1 MSRRRRRSN
10 RVRNTKAVT
19 APPASVTII
28 EDIEE
33 DEYENHRSCWK
44 HIAYLNTRDSK
55 PKLTEEEFELLKVTA
70 PCFYEECTRR
80 ERSRRRVKCKY
91 LVSKLRK
98 KLNSNIF
105 INYLEVLWKKDVL
118 DEKKNSFVY
127 VDCLWFSMYKSENE
141 RVRSSVFE
149 SVKAKQIFSNEYV
162 FLPIVYWS
170 HWTLLIFC
178 NFGEDLDDDNE
189 KTCMLFLDS
198 LKTTETAQRLEP
210 DIRKQVLS
218 LSLSLSLECYLVSNM
233 FVASPLSF
241 RFVLDIFRIEG
252 RSEDSS
258 LVDDIPFHAPDVP
271 QQTNDVECGSFV
283 LYYIHRFIENACSF
297 NIDSY
302 PCFVSLLSSLN
313 NHFSHC

>member
-1 MSRRRRRSN
+1 MSRRRSN
-10 RVRNTKAVT
+10 RVRNTKAVI
-19 APPASVTII
+19 APPASITII

-55 PKLTEEEFELLKVTA
+55 PKLTEEEFEMFKVTA

-80 ERSRRRVKCKY
+80 ERSRRRVKCK
-91 LVSKLRK
+91 
-98 KLNSNIF
+98 
-105 INYLEVLWKKDVL
+105 VLWKKDVL

-149 SVKAKQIFSNEYV
+149 SVKAKHIFSKEYV

-210 DIRKQVLS
+210 DIRKQ
-218 LSLSLSLECYLVSNM
+218 
-233 FVASPLSF
+233 
-241 RFVLDIFRIEG
+241 G

-258 LVDDIPFHAPDVP
+258 LVDDIPLHAPDVP

-283 LYYIHRFIENACSF
+283 LYYIHRFIEKACSF

-302 PCFVSLLSSLN
+302 PCFLKEDW
-313 NHFSHC
+313 FSHEDLEDFCNTFDSSGAIR

>member
-1 MSRRRRRSN
+1 MSRRRRSN

-210 DIRKQVLS
+210 DIRK
-218 LSLSLSLECYLVSNM
+218 
-233 FVASPLSF
+233 
-241 RFVLDIFRIEG
+241 FVLDIFRIEG

>member
-1 MSRRRRRSN
+1 MSRRRSN

-19 APPASVTII
+19 ASPPSVTII
-28 EDIEE
+28 EDCEE

-55 PKLTEEEFELLKVTA
+55 PKLTKEEFEIFKLTA
-70 PCFYEECTRR
+70 PCFYEQCPRR
-80 ERSRRRVKCKY
+80 ERSKRRIKCKY
-91 LVSKLRK
+91 LVPKLRK

-149 SVKAKQIFSNEYV
+149 SVKAKEIFSKEYV

-198 LKTTETAQRLEP
+198 LKTTESAQRLEP
-210 DIRKQVLS
+210 DIRK
-218 LSLSLSLECYLVSNM
+218 
-233 FVASPLSF
+233 
-241 RFVLDIFRIEG
+241 FVLDIFRIEG

-258 LVDDIPFHAPDVP
+258 LVDDIPFHVPDFQVP

-283 LYYIHRFIENACSF
+283 LYYIHRFIEKAYGF
-297 NIDSY
+297 NVDNY
-302 PCFVSLLSSLN
+302 AFFLKEDW
-313 NHFSHC
+313 FSHKDLEEFCNTFESSGAIR

>member
-1 MSRRRRRSN
+1 MSRRRSN
-10 RVRNTKAVT
+10 RVRNTKAVI

-55 PKLTEEEFELLKVTA
+55 PKLTEEEFEMFKVTA

-149 SVKAKQIFSNEYV
+149 SIKAKHIFSKEYV

-178 NFGEDLDDDNE
+178 NFGEDLDDDND

-210 DIRKQVLS
+210 DIRK
-218 LSLSLSLECYLVSNM
+218 
-233 FVASPLSF
+233 
-241 RFVLDIFRIEG
+241 FVLDIFRIEG

-258 LVDDIPFHAPDVP
+258 LVDDIPLHAPDVP

-283 LYYIHRFIENACSF
+283 LYYIHRFIEKACSF

-302 PCFVSLLSSLN
+302 PCFLKEDW
-313 NHFSHC
+313 FSHKDLEDFCNTFDSSGAIR

>member
-1 MSRRRRRSN
+1 MSRRRRSN

-55 PKLTEEEFELLKVTA
+55 PKLTEEDFELFKVTA

-118 DEKKNSFVY
+118 DEKKNSFV
-127 VDCLWFSMYKSENE
+127 
-141 RVRSSVFE
+141 
-149 SVKAKQIFSNEYV
+149 
-162 FLPIVYWS
+162 
-170 HWTLLIFC
+170 
-178 NFGEDLDDDNE
+178 
-189 KTCMLFLDS
+189 
-198 LKTTETAQRLEP
+198 
-210 DIRKQVLS
+210 
-218 LSLSLSLECYLVSNM
+218 
-233 FVASPLSF
+233 
-241 RFVLDIFRIEG
+241 IEG

-258 LVDDIPFHAPDVP
+258 LVDDIPLHAPDVP

-302 PCFVSLLSSLN
+302 PCFLKEDW
-313 NHFSHC
+313 FSHKDLEDFCNTFDSLGAIR

>member
-210 DIRKQVLS
+210 DIRK
-218 LSLSLSLECYLVSNM
+218 
-233 FVASPLSF
+233 
-241 RFVLDIFRIEG
+241 FVLDIFRIEG

-258 LVDDIPFHAPDVP
+258 LVDDIPLHAPDVP

>member
-1 MSRRRRRSN
+1 MCDNVYDLRYGL
-10 RVRNTKAVT
+10 
-19 APPASVTII
+19 
-28 EDIEE
+28 DIEE

-44 HIAYLNTRDSK
+44 HIAYLNTRDST
-55 PKLTEEEFELLKVTA
+55 PKLAEEEFESFKVTA

-149 SVKAKQIFSNEYV
+149 SVKAKQIFSKEYV

-189 KTCMLFLDS
+189 KTCMLF
-198 LKTTETAQRLEP
+198 
-210 DIRKQVLS
+210 
-218 LSLSLSLECYLVSNM
+218 
-233 FVASPLSF
+233 
-241 RFVLDIFRIEG
+241 VLDIFRIEG

-258 LVDDIPFHAPDVP
+258 LVDDIPLHAPDVP

-302 PCFVSLLSSLN
+302 PCFLKEDW
-313 NHFSHC
+313 FSHKDLEDFCNTFDSLGAIR

>member
-1 MSRRRRRSN
+1 MSRRRSN
-10 RVRNTKAVT
+10 RVRNTKAVI
-19 APPASVTII
+19 APPASITII

-55 PKLTEEEFELLKVTA
+55 PKLTEEEFEMFKVTA

-149 SVKAKQIFSNEYV
+149 SVKAKHIFSKEYV

-210 DIRKQVLS
+210 DIRK
-218 LSLSLSLECYLVSNM
+218 
-233 FVASPLSF
+233 
-241 RFVLDIFRIEG
+241 FVLDIFRIEG

-258 LVDDIPFHAPDVP
+258 LVDDIPLHAPDVP

-283 LYYIHRFIENACSF
+283 LYYIHRFIEKACSF

-302 PCFVSLLSSLN
+302 PCFVSLLSSLH